1 MTYKL
6 RILSLGAGIQSSTIL
21 LMACKGLLPKPD
33 AAIFADTGW
42 ETMATYTHL
51 EWLKV
56 EAAKHGIPVIIV
68 RRGNIKEDMES
79 AELRKRAGKRTCSMP
94 LFTSNIEDV
103 YDTEYDDDDNEISTD
118 WIGVRRQVGILR
130 RQCTLEYKITPIKK
144 QIRKMLGIKPRCV
157 APKDCVEQWIGIS
170 TDEAQRIFTRHK
182 SRESVLTYPLLSLN
196 MSRYDCVVWLK
207 QNYNITVPKSSC
219 VGCPYHSQN
228 EWRALSPNEFR
239 DACLFDEEI
248 RRKGGVRGDLFV
260 HRSCVPL
267 SEVDLTTPEERGQQV
282 FDFVK
287 DEKLNLFV
295 NNISIITPEA
305 L

>member
-6 RILSLGAGIQSSTIL
+6 RILSLGAGVQSSTIL

-42 ETMATYTHL
+42 ETMATYQHL
-51 EWLKV
+51 EWLKR
-56 EAAKHGIPVIIV
+56 EAAKHGVPVIVVDNGNLRDLTIGSHV
-68 RRGNIKEDMES
+68 RIRQ
-79 AELRKRAGKRTCSMP
+79 GKRSASMP
-94 LFTSNIEDV
+94 LFTKSLCGD
-103 YDTEYDDDDNEISTD
+103 
-118 WIGVRRQVGILR
+118 VGILR
-130 RQCTLEYKITPIKK
+130 RQCTYDYKITPIKR
-144 QIRKMLGIKPRCV
+144 QIRQMLGIKSRCV

-170 TDEAQRIFTRHK
+170 TDEAHRIFSRQK

-196 MSRYDCVVWLK
+196 MSRYDCMVWLK

-228 EWRALSPNEFR
+228 EWKALSVDEFS

-282 FDFVK
+282 FDFIK

>member
-6 RILSLGAGIQSSTIL
+6 RILSLGAGVQSSTIL

-42 ETMATYTHL
+42 ETMATYQHL

-56 EAAKHGIPVIIV
+56 EAGKHGIPVIV
-68 RRGNIKEDMES
+68 VDNGNIRQNTLDGQV
-79 AELRKRAGKRTCSMP
+79 RGKRWVSMP
-94 LFTSNIEDV
+94 LFTN
-103 YDTEYDDDDNEISTD
+103 N
-118 WIGVRRQVGILR
+118 GGGLLR
-130 RQCTLEYKITPIKK
+130 RQCTLEHKITPIKR
-144 QIRKMLGIKPRCV
+144 QVRKMLGIKSRCV

-170 TDEAQRIFTRHK
+170 TDEAHRIFTRQK

-196 MSRYDCVVWLK
+196 MSRYDCMVWLK

-228 EWRALSPNEFR
+228 EWKALSVDEFS
-239 DACLFDEEI
+239 DACLFDEAI
-248 RRKGGVRGDLFV
+248 RRKGGERGDLFV